1 MKQQVALVTGSNRG
15 IGFEIAKQLAMKE
28 IDVILT
34 SRNSANGEAAV
45 RKLAREGV
53 KKEVVPME
61 LDVSNQVSVD
71 SLLDNVE
78 KDFGRLDIL
87 VNNAAIL
94 IDKDDVSASKAD
106 FETVKITLETNLFGA
121 WRMCKAFIP
130 LMKKNGYGRIVNVS
144 SGAGEFEYMATSGGY
159 WPAYSVSKAS
169 LNALTVMLASE
180 LKGTNILVNAV
191 CPGWVRT
198 DMGGSNATRSV
209 EEGAATPV
217 WLATLPDGEPTPVVL
232 RVTREDGYSQVA
244 DRQDAKAE
252 WHEGI
257 DRDRH
262 RTGGVPGGKAVEAVP
277 ELEELEPVH
286 AVVEGPGAGPA
297 GGRG

>member
-1 MKQQVALVTGSNRG
+1 MKEQIALITGSNRG
-15 IGFEIAKQLAMKE
+15 IGFEIAKQLAMKK
-28 IDVILT
+28 IQVILT

-45 RKLAREGV
+45 RKLARDGV
-53 KKEVVPME
+53 NKVVSME

-71 SLLDNVE
+71 KLSDEVE
-78 KDFGRLDIL
+78 KTFGRLGIL

-94 IDKDDVSASKAD
+94 IDKDNVTASNAD
-106 FETVKITLETNLFGA
+106 LETVRATLETNLIGA
-121 WRMCKAFIP
+121 WRMCKTFIP
-130 LMKKNGYGRIVNVS
+130 LMKKNSFGRIVNVS
-144 SGAGEFEYMATSGGY
+144 SGSGEFEYMATSGGY

-217 WLATLPDGEPTPVVL
+217 WLATLPDGGPT
-232 RVTREDGYSQVA
+232 GYNYYDKKQIS
-244 DRQDAKAE
+244 
-252 WHEGI
+252 W
-257 DRDRH
+257 
-262 RTGGVPGGKAVEAVP
+262 
-277 ELEELEPVH
+277 
-286 AVVEGPGAGPA
+286 
-297 GGRG
+297 

>member
-1 MKQQVALVTGSNRG
+1 MREGYLIDMKQQMALVTGSNRG
-15 IGFEIAKQLAMKE
+15 IGFEIAKQLAMKG
-28 IDVILT
+28 IKVILT

-45 RKLAREGV
+45 RKLARDGV
-53 KKEVVPME
+53 KKVVAME

-71 SLLDNVE
+71 NLLDKVE
-78 KDFGRLDIL
+78 KTFGRLDIL
-87 VNNAAIL
+87 VNNAAIF
-94 IDKDDVSASKAD
+94 IDREDVVASNAD
-106 FETVKITLETNLFGA
+106 LETVKATLETNLIGA

-130 LMKKNGYGRIVNVS
+130 LMKKNGFGRIVNVS

-198 DMGGSNATRSV
+198 DMGGPNATRSV

-217 WLATLPDGEPTPVVL
+217 WLATMADGEPTGHNYY
-232 RVTREDGYSQVA
+232 DKKQIN
-244 DRQDAKAE
+244 
-252 WHEGI
+252 W
-257 DRDRH
+257 
-262 RTGGVPGGKAVEAVP
+262 
-277 ELEELEPVH
+277 
-286 AVVEGPGAGPA
+286 
-297 GGRG
+297 

>member
-1 MKQQVALVTGSNRG
+1 MKQQMALVTGSNRG
-15 IGFEIAKQLAMKE
+15 IGFEIAKQLAMKD
-28 IDVILT
+28 IKVILT
-34 SRNSANGEAAV
+34 SRNPASGEAAI
-45 RKLAREGV
+45 RRLARGGV
-53 KKEVVPME
+53 KEVVSME

-71 SLLDNVE
+71 SLLKEVE
-78 KDFGRLDIL
+78 KTFGRLDIL

-94 IDKDDVSASKAD
+94 IDRENIVASNAD
-106 FETVKITLETNLFGA
+106 LETVKATLETNLIGA

-217 WLATLPDGEPTPVVL
+217 WLATLPDGGPTGHNFF
-232 RVTREDGYSQVA
+232 DKNQVN
-244 DRQDAKAE
+244 
-252 WHEGI
+252 W
-257 DRDRH
+257 
-262 RTGGVPGGKAVEAVP
+262 
-277 ELEELEPVH
+277 
-286 AVVEGPGAGPA
+286 
-297 GGRG
+297 

>member
-15 IGFEIAKQLAMKE
+15 IGFEIAKQLAMKKIE
-28 IDVILT
+28 VILT
-34 SRNSANGEAAV
+34 SRDSAKGEGAV
-45 RKLAREGV
+45 RKIAREGA
-53 KKEVVPME
+53 KKVVAMK
-61 LDVSNQVSVD
+61 LDVSNQVSI
-71 SLLDNVE
+71 DNLSDEVQ
-78 KDFGRLDIL
+78 KTFGRLDIL

-94 IDKDDVSASKAD
+94 IDKDNVVASNAD
-106 FETVKITLETNLFGA
+106 LETVKATLETNLIGA

-130 LMKKNGYGRIVNVS
+130 LMKKNGFGRIVNVS

-217 WLATLPDGEPTPVVL
+217 WLATLPDGGPTGHNYY
-232 RVTREDGYSQVA
+232 DKKQIN
-244 DRQDAKAE
+244 
-252 WHEGI
+252 W
-257 DRDRH
+257 
-262 RTGGVPGGKAVEAVP
+262 
-277 ELEELEPVH
+277 
-286 AVVEGPGAGPA
+286 
-297 GGRG
+297 

>member
-1 MKQQVALVTGSNRG
+1 MSSGSLLRIIIIACALACSIISLTIIMTRENTVRDMKQQVALVTGSNRG

-34 SRNSANGEAAV
+34 SRNSANGQAAV

-53 KKEVVPME
+53 KKVVVPME
-61 LDVSNQVSVD
+61 LDVSNQVSID

-78 KDFGRLDIL
+78 KGFGRLDIL

-94 IDKDDVSASKAD
+94 IDKDDVTASKAD
-106 FETVKITLETNLFGA
+106 LETVKITLETNLFGA
-121 WRMCKAFIP
+121 WRMCKAFVP
-130 LMKKNGYGRIVNVS
+130 LMKKNGFGRIVNVS

-191 CPGWVRT
+191 CPGWVQT
-198 DMGGSNATRSV
+198 DMGGPNATRSV

-217 WLATLPDGEPTPVVL
+217 WLATLPDGGPTGNNYY
-232 RVTREDGYSQVA
+232 DMKQSS
-244 DRQDAKAE
+244 
-252 WHEGI
+252 W
-257 DRDRH
+257 
-262 RTGGVPGGKAVEAVP
+262 
-277 ELEELEPVH
+277 
-286 AVVEGPGAGPA
+286 
-297 GGRG
+297 

>member
-1 MKQQVALVTGSNRG
+1 MRDMKQQVALVTGSNRG
-15 IGFEIAKQLAMKE
+15 IGFEIAKQLAMKKIE
-28 IDVILT
+28 VILT
-34 SRNSANGEAAV
+34 SRDSANGEAAV
-45 RKLAREGV
+45 RKIARDGV
-53 KKEVVPME
+53 KKVVAMK

-71 SLLDNVE
+71 NLLDNVE
-78 KDFGRLDIL
+78 KTFGRLDIL

-94 IDKDDVSASKAD
+94 IDKHNVVASNAD
-106 FETVKITLETNLFGA
+106 LETVKATLETNLIGA

-130 LMKKNGYGRIVNVS
+130 LMKKNSFGRIVNVS
-144 SGAGEFEYMATSGGY
+144 SGAGEFGYMATSGGY

-217 WLATLPDGEPTPVVL
+217 WLATLPDGEL
-232 RVTREDGYSQVA
+232 
-244 DRQDAKAE
+244 
-252 WHEGI
+252 
-257 DRDRH
+257 
-262 RTGGVPGGKAVEAVP
+262 TGHIFFDKKQINW
-277 ELEELEPVH
+277 
-286 AVVEGPGAGPA
+286 
-297 GGRG
+297 